1 VAAWALA
8 ILTGRLADRPA
19 VVLADDW
26 DLADFADATD
36 AADRADAVFASA
48 LRAAVLAAADLT
60 LADLRVVVLAT
71 LDFLIP
77 TAKPPRW
84 IAHSRLPARKRGT
97 FYFISPSF

>member
-1 VAAWALA
+1 MAAGRLAVAAWALA
-8 ILTGRLADRPA
+8 GLADE
-19 VVLADDW
+19 W
-26 DLADFADATD
+26 GLADFADATD
-36 AADRADAVFASA
+36 TADLADTVFAPA

-97 FYFISPSF
+97 FYFISP

>member
-1 VAAWALA
+1 M
-8 ILTGRLADRPA
+8 
-19 VVLADDW
+19 
-26 DLADFADATD
+26 ADFADATD
-36 AADRADAVFASA
+36 TADLADTVFAPA

-97 FYFISPSF
+97 FYFISP

>member
-1 VAAWALA
+1 MPRATGWALAFAAGRLEVAAWALA
-8 ILTGRLADRPA
+8 IRTAGLADWVTLA
-19 VVLADDW
+19 GLAD
-26 DLADFADATD
+26 T
-36 AADRADAVFASA
+36 VFAPA

-97 FYFISPSF
+97 FYFISPWI